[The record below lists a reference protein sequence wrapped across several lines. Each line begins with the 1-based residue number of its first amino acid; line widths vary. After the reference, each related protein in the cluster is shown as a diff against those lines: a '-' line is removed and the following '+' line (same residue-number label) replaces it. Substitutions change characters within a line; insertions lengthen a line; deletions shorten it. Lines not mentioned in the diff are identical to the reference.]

1 MKASPMKAWAVQPS
15 AKPATIA
22 KRKFILVLPFV

>member
-1 MKASPMKAWAVQPS
+1 MKAWDMKAWDMQPS